1 MWSCTLEMDIEMEK
15 YKMQIPKQV
24 ADIIR
29 ILGSHGFEAYA
40 VGGCVRD
47 TLLGREPGDWD
58 ITTSAKPDQV
68 KRLFRRTVDTGIQHG
83 TVTVLIDKTGYE
95 VTTYRI
101 DGVYEDGRHPKQV
114 EFTPDL
120 VEDLRR
126 RDFTINAMAYSP
138 DRGIVDIFDG
148 RGDLE
153 RKVIR
158 CVGDP
163 MERFTEDALRILRA
177 IRFSAQLG
185 FSIGKETWGAIGRIA
200 PNMAKV
206 SKERIQVELTKLL
219 QSDHP
224 EQILDVYRTGI
235 SPYISEEFH
244 RLPWRKYVME
254 PEASE
259 KKGQR
264 QETSGQ
270 NRQKQVEISGEG
282 NQRHIGIFERR
293 HQQQVQDFPREQDLR
308 QAANLPGEK
317 YLRWAAFLRGT
328 EPEEAVRVLKD
339 LKMDNDT
346 IRKVKIL
353 VVWAGRELPED
364 ETTVRRGMSQMEPEV
379 WDGVLALNGCEPGI
393 QELTRVIRER
403 GDCLDLK
410 HLAVNGQDL
419 VAAGVKPGK
428 AMGELLGRLLE
439 HVLEKPE
446 DNRKDVLMKL
456 AGI

>member
-1 MWSCTLEMDIEMEK
+1 MRLK
-15 YKMQIPKQV
+15 LPPKVVRIIQV
-24 ADIIR
+24 LQA
-29 ILGSHGFEAYA
+29 HGYEAFA

-47 TLLGREPGDWD
+47 MILGREPDDWD
-58 ITTSAKPDQV
+58 ITTSARPRQV
-68 KRLFRRTVDTGIQHG
+68 KELFARTVDTGLAHG
-83 TVTVLIDKTGYE
+83 TVTVLLGEDSYE

-101 DGVYEDGRHPKQV
+101 DGRYEDHRHPAQV
-114 EFTPDL
+114 EFSARL
-120 VEDLRR
+120 AEDLRR

-138 DRGIVDIFDG
+138 DRGIVDVFDG

-185 FSIGKETWGAIGRIA
+185 FSIEKNTWEAIGRIA

-235 SPYISEEFH
+235 SPYISEAFH
-244 RLPWRKYVME
+244 RLPWRKYAME
-254 PEASE
+254 PEVLE
-259 KKGQR
+259 KKG
-264 QETSGQ
+264 EW
-270 NRQKQVEISGEG
+270 E
-282 NQRHIGIFERR
+282 
-293 HQQQVQDFPREQDLR
+293 DLR
-308 QAANLPGEK
+308 QAADLPGEK

-328 EPEEAVRVLKD
+328 EPEEAIRVLKD

-353 VVWAGRELPED
+353 VAWAGRELSED
-364 ETTVRRGMSQMEPEV
+364 ETAVRRAMSQMEPEV
-379 WDGVLALNGCEPGI
+379 WDGVLALNGYGPGI
-393 QELTRVIRER
+393 QKLTRSIRER

-410 HLAVNGQDL
+410 HLAVSGQDL
-419 VAAGVKPGK
+419 IAAGVKPGK
-428 AMGELLGRLLE
+428 EMGEILGRLLE
-439 HVLEKPE
+439 HVLERPE

-456 AGI
+456 SEQANQNKKDYNL